1 MKVFALAFLL
11 LLPMLSNAQVLGM
24 NDFILDVR
32 RPLAT
37 RFSSIDELYN
47 PRPINNAFTLKLK
60 TETRS
65 RNVSAHVIFTGTPGT
80 QPPDKWI
87 CLKMINTTSNNAITS
102 ENAIALT
109 ASPAL
114 LFTQPGTT
122 YGNKKYNDFHYSVI
136 FNPISTFIKT
146 GTYNYSIIFTMTEQ

>member
-11 LLPMLSNAQVLGM
+11 LLPLLSNAQALSL
-24 NDFILDVR
+24 NDLILDVR
-32 RPLAT
+32 RPLVT
-37 RFSSIDELYN
+37 HWGSIDELYN

-60 TETRS
+60 TEARS
-65 RNVSAHVIFTGTPGT
+65 RNVSAHIIFTGTPGS
-80 QPPDKWI
+80 QPPERWV
-87 CLKMINTTSNNAITS
+87 CLKMINTTSNNAITV
-102 ENAIALT
+102 ENTTALT
-109 ASPAL
+109 ASPTL

-122 YGNKKYNDFHYSVI
+122 YGNKKYNDFHYSVV